1 MGLKSTI
8 KGQMVK
14 LLDWRYAKKRR
25 RRLLDYQTWITNLE
39 KEEASA
45 FPSDA
50 GEFDMEL
57 FVFGKG
63 SLAEGAAARFAGYF
77 ANHPEALLA
86 YGDEDVAEKG
96 GAFGNPWLKPDW
108 SPDSYLCR
116 DYLGSVIA
124 VRKSLSEKLGAKE
137 RAEEGVCH
145 DRLVELA
152 GGFEKGCRSIAHV
165 KGICF
170 HRTKSWPLP
179 GEGRQGKL
187 PAGLSQKSDSKAN
200 LVSVIIPSKDNV
212 SVLKHCLE
220 TLCKTV
226 KDIPFEIIVVD
237 NGSSEVTRKAVSI
250 EIEKLNCDLKLA
262 KCLKRATYF
271 FEPME
276 FNFSRMCNLGAG
288 RAEGSLLLFL
298 NDDMEAV
305 EEGWMENMALQAL
318 CPWTG
323 AVGMKLLYPDSGCIQ
338 HAGITNIAIGPV
350 HKLQSLKDN
359 RRYYDGRNTGVWNVL
374 AVTGACLMLRRELFA
389 QTGGFAEEMPV
400 AFNDVDLCFTL
411 YETGFRNVI
420 INTGH
425 LLHHESLSRGYDE
438 TEEKKKRLAGEREI
452 LYKRHPQL
460 EGRDPF
466 YHPWLNGEVLDTR
479 IVPAYEEG
487 MSFADAEEYMPA
499 GSLDG
504 IRRDDCLIVRVEHAA
519 GGRLRGY
526 AVVLGSDNA
535 CFTKQLLFCPQNDR
549 KTVYRM
555 DYKEQYRS
563 DLEENMPDQKNVAL
577 CGFSVEFAKPL
588 PEGEYR
594 VGALARDK
602 ISGACLMNWCSRTVV
617 F

>member
-8 KGQMVK
+8 KGRMVK
-14 LLDWRYAKKRR
+14 LLDKRYEKKCRR
-25 RRLLDYQTWITNLE
+25 CRLDYRTWITGVE
-39 KEEASA
+39 KEEEPFTPADTENVD
-45 FPSDA
+45 F
-50 GEFDMEL
+50 EL
-57 FVFGKG
+57 LVFGKG
-63 SLAEGAAARFAGYF
+63 SLAEGAAGWFAGYF
-77 ANHPEALLA
+77 AKHPKALLA
-86 YGDEDVAEKG
+86 YGDEDVEQADHS
-96 GAFGNPWLKPDW
+96 FGSPWLKPDW

-124 VRKSLSEKLGAKE
+124 VRKSLYDRLDEKE
-137 RAEEGVCH
+137 RAEEGACH

-152 GGFEKGCRSIAHV
+152 GGFEKGCGSIGHV
-165 KGICF
+165 KGILF
-170 HRTKSWPLP
+170 HRKESWPLP
-179 GEGRQGKL
+179 GEGRRGKL
-187 PAGLSQKSDSKAN
+187 PAGLSQKNDRKTN

-226 KDIPFEIIVVD
+226 KDISYEIIVVD
-237 NGSSEVTRKAVSI
+237 NGSSEDTKKAVSA
-250 EIEKLNCDLKLA
+250 EIEKLNCDLKIA
-262 KCLKRATYF
+262 KCLKRAIYLY
-271 FEPME
+271 EPME
-276 FNFSRMCNLGAG
+276 FNFSRMCNLGAA
-288 RAEGSLLLFL
+288 RAEGNLFLFL

-305 EEGWMENMALQAL
+305 EEGWLENMAAQSL

-359 RRYYDGRNTGVWNVL
+359 RCYYDGRNTGVWNVL

-389 QTGGFAEEMPV
+389 ETGGFAEEMAV

-411 YETGFRNVI
+411 YELGYRNAI
-420 INTGH
+420 INTRH

-452 LYKRHPQL
+452 LYKRHPGL
-460 EGRDPF
+460 EDRDPF

-487 MSFADAEEYMPA
+487 LTFTDAEEYVPA
-499 GSLDG
+499 GSLDK
-504 IRRDDCLIVRVEHAA
+504 IRRDDCLIVRVEHVAE
-519 GGRLRGY
+519 GKMRGY

-535 CFTKQLLFCPQNDR
+535 CFAKQLLFSPQNDR

-577 CGFSVEFAKPL
+577 CGFYVEFVKPL
-588 PEGEYR
+588 PSGEYR

-602 ISGACLMNWCSRTVV
+602 ISGACLMNWSSRTVT

>member
-14 LLDWRYAKKRR
+14 LLDKRYEKKRR
-25 RRLLDYQTWITNLE
+25 RCRLDYQTWIAGLE
-39 KEEASA
+39 KEEALVFSA
-45 FPSDA
+45 DTGNPDF
-50 GEFDMEL
+50 EL
-57 FVFGKG
+57 LVFGKG
-63 SLAEGAAARFAGYF
+63 SLADGAAERFAGYF

-86 YGDEDVAEKG
+86 YGDEDVEQADSS
-96 GAFGNPWLKPDW
+96 FCNPWLKPDW

-124 VRKSLSEKLGAKE
+124 VRKSLYDRLGKE
-137 RAEEGVCH
+137 ERMEEGACH

-152 GGFEKGCRSIAHV
+152 GGFEKGCTSIAHV
-165 KGICF
+165 KGIFF
-170 HRTKSWPLP
+170 HRKESWPMP
-179 GEGRQGKL
+179 GEGRKGKL
-187 PAGLSQKSDSKAN
+187 PTELPKKSDGSVN

-226 KDIPFEIIVVD
+226 RDIPYEIIVVD
-237 NGSSEVTRKAVSI
+237 NGSSEGTRKAVST
-250 EIEKLNCDLKLA
+250 EIDKLNCDLKIA
-262 KCLKRATYF
+262 RCLKRAIYLY
-271 FEPME
+271 EPME

-288 RAEGSLLLFL
+288 RAEGNLFLFL

-305 EEGWMENMALQAL
+305 EAGWLENMAAQSL

-359 RRYYDGRNTGVWNVL
+359 RCYYDGRNTGIWNVL

-389 QTGGFAEEMPV
+389 KTGGFAEEMQV
-400 AFNDVDLCFTL
+400 AFNDVDLCFSL
-411 YETGFRNVI
+411 YEMGYWNVV

-438 TEEKKKRLAGEREI
+438 SEEKKNRLARERE
-452 LYKRHPQL
+452 LLGKRHPGL

-487 MSFADAEEYMPA
+487 LSFTDVEECMPA

-504 IRRDDCLIVRVEHAA
+504 IRKDDCLIIRVEHVAA
-519 GGRLRGY
+519 GTMRGY

-535 CFTKQLLFCPQNDR
+535 CYAKQLLLCPQNDR

-555 DYKEQYRS
+555 DYREQYRS
-563 DLEENMPDQKNVAL
+563 DLEENMPDQKNVAM
-577 CGFSVEFAKPL
+577 CGFFVEFAKPL
-588 PEGEYR
+588 PQGEYR

-602 ISGACLMNWCSRTVV
+602 ISGACLLNFSSRTVV